1 MEYSQQELSD
11 LNCGVMEIS
20 LVRGGTDIKANESNP
35 DFGHSLSSYHTLKA
49 GSDFEG
55 ADGLAEEAI
64 LEIADDYEPWAEPW
78 FEPPSGEIESLLFGL
93 QAAIGAGFIG
103 YFIAYSKFRKERAH
117 GA

>member
-1 MEYSQQELSD
+1 VKKQSGILILILAIVLSF
-11 LNCGVMEIS
+11 LP
-20 LVRGGTDIKANESNP
+20 L
-35 DFGHSLSSYHTLKA
+35 LLKV

-64 LEIADDYEPWAEPW
+64 LEIASDYEPWAEPL

-103 YFIAYSKFRKERAH
+103 YFMAYSKFRKERVH

>member
-1 MEYSQQELSD
+1 MKKQNGVLILILAIVLSF
-11 LNCGVMEIS
+11 LP
-20 LVRGGTDIKANESNP
+20 L
-35 DFGHSLSSYHTLKA
+35 LLKA

>member
-1 MEYSQQELSD
+1 MKKQSGILILILAIVLSF
-11 LNCGVMEIS
+11 LP
-20 LVRGGTDIKANESNP
+20 L
-35 DFGHSLSSYHTLKA
+35 LLKA

-64 LEIADDYEPWAEPW
+64 LELADGYEPWAEPL